1 MFFWNTFENYTVPK
15 KARILY
21 ESGVFLTDIRY
32 YEYKVNLY
40 MLHNELV
47 EVFYHHKKDIIE
59 KIERMDRN
67 PTRLK
72 FYADKIRIDI

>member
-1 MFFWNTFENYTVPK
+1 MPK